1 MNSCAQPSRR
11 IASNLLWTAEGI
23 IRHPLVET
31 DAEGRLRVVG
41 TCPQPDRL
49 PFAEFYAG
57 LLVAGFPADYRAAF
71 ASLMI
76 RRETPLPE
84 LLAGLSGAEAVPETG
99 TEADI
104 RTDWPVADGS
114 GLRFPILLPAGCLA
128 VLSGLEYDPL
138 RLTVRSQ
145 IRSIGIFR

>member
-1 MNSCAQPSRR
+1 MNSCAQPFRR
-11 IASNLLWTAEGI
+11 IASNLLWTAEGV
-23 IRHPLVET
+23 IRHPLVEA
-31 DAEGRLRVVG
+31 DEEGRLRVVG
-41 TCPQPDRL
+41 TCPQPDRR
-49 PFAEFYAG
+49 PFTEFYAG

-71 ASLMI
+71 DSLMI

-84 LLAGLSGAEAVPETG
+84 LLAGLSDAGAPETA
-99 TEADI
+99 TATDI
-104 RTDWPVADGS
+104 RTDSPVADGS